1 MAQKIHVALEDDI
14 DGGAAAETIVFG
26 LDGVEY
32 EIDLSEQNATKMRES
47 LTTWVANARRTGGRR
62 KPGPA
67 TAGARA
73 KRADLDKVR
82 AWARDNGY
90 QVSDR
95 GRVASDVLKAY
106 DDAH

>member
-1 MAQKIHVALEDDI
+1 MAQKVHVVLEDDI
-14 DGGAAAETIVFG
+14 DGGVAAETIVFG

-47 LTTWVANARRTGGRR
+47 LATWVANARRTGGRR
-62 KPGPA
+62 KQGST

-73 KRADLDKVR
+73 KRTDLDEVR

-95 GRVASDVLKAY
+95 GRVAGDVLKAY